1 MILLTGGAG
10 YIGSHCVKRLMS
22 RGYEVAVLDNLS
34 RGFRDA
40 VVTPYFYEG
49 DIGDRAILEKIFNE
63 HKIEAVMHFSAFAAV
78 GESVEHPDMYY
89 KNNVAQTL
97 TLITACRDFGVNNF
111 IFSST
116 CATYGDVK
124 KVPISEDTP
133 IAPLNPYGWSKRMV
147 ELILD
152 DFSKAYGMHYCI
164 FRYFNAAGADPEGQL
179 RERHDPETHLIPLV
193 LQVASGKRQN
203 IKVFGT
209 DYPTPDGTCIR
220 DYIHVVD
227 LAKSHV
233 VAVERLAK
241 GTNKAAFEVFNIG
254 TGNGFSVME
263 VIKSFEKMSGV
274 KLNYRIAG
282 RREGDIV
289 KIWADTTFSNKELG
303 WKAEHTLDDM
313 TRDAWNWEKQLRVR
327 N

>member
-22 RGYEVAVLDNLS
+22 KGYEVAVLDNLS

-49 DIGDRAILEKIFNE
+49 DIGDRAILEKIFTE

-179 RERHDPETHLIPLV
+179 R
-193 LQVASGKRQN
+193 
-203 IKVFGT
+203 
-209 DYPTPDGTCIR
+209 
-220 DYIHVVD
+220 
-227 LAKSHV
+227 
-233 VAVERLAK
+233 
-241 GTNKAAFEVFNIG
+241 
-254 TGNGFSVME
+254 
-263 VIKSFEKMSGV
+263 
-274 KLNYRIAG
+274 
-282 RREGDIV
+282 
-289 KIWADTTFSNKELG
+289 
-303 WKAEHTLDDM
+303 
-313 TRDAWNWEKQLRVR
+313 
-327 N
+327 